1 MKVLKKVLFV
11 FVMLFSFQTSFSKD
25 EDFSK
30 IKLRDINGVEYSF
43 GKSNKETY
51 VKLWASWCPVCIEGL
66 EELDKLSGET
76 KDFEIVTVVF
86 PKKLGEK
93 SAEDFKKWYK
103 SLGFKNIKVL
113 LDEKGEIL
121 EFINVRAYPT
131 SVVLDK
137 NGKAQKTILGHLE
150 KTKIKKLF
158 SSMKTHD
165 NMMKDK
171 NMKDMKMHDNMVK
184 DKDMKMEK
192 KKMM

>member
-30 IKLRDINGVEYSF
+30 IKLKDINGVEYSF

-66 EELDKLSGET
+66 EELDELSGET

-86 PKKLGEK
+86 PRKLGEK
-93 SAEDFKKWYK
+93 NAEDFKKWYK
-103 SLGFKNIKVL
+103 SLGYKNIKVL

-121 EFINVRAYPT
+121 KLVNIRAFPT

-150 KTKIKKLF
+150 KAKIKKLF
-158 SSMKTHD
+158 SSSMKMHND
-165 NMMKDK
+165 MGKDK
-171 NMKDMKMHDNMVK
+171 NMKDDSMMNNK
-184 DKDMKMEK
+184 DTEIQK